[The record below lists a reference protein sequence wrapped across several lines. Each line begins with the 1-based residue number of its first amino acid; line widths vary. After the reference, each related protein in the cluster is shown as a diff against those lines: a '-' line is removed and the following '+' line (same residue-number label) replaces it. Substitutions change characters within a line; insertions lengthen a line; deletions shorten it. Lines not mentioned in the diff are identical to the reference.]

1 MTGEQVREAVVDIIQ
16 GLLEDDDTGLS
27 RLQDD
32 AIIRDQIELDSMD
45 FLDIILELR
54 KRYGI
59 TVPEKDFPKLA
70 TMKGCI
76 EYLGPL
82 LKDK

>member
-1 MTGEQVREAVVDIIQ
+1 
-16 GLLEDDDTGLS
+16 
-27 RLQDD
+27 
-32 AIIRDQIELDSMD
+32 MD

-59 TVPEKDFPKLA
+59 TVPEEDFPKLA